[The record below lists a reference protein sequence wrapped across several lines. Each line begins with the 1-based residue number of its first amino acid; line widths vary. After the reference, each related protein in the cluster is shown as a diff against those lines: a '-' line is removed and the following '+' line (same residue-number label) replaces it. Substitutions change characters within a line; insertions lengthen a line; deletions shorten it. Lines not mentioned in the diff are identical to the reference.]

1 LTSLTIDAKIDP
13 VKAEKIKIRKN
24 DKATCSIDSY
34 RINVALEL
42 SPEEKYQMTLKL
54 VIRVLVFV

>member
-1 LTSLTIDAKIDP
+1 MLTSLTIGAKIDP
-13 VKAEKIKIRKN
+13 VKAEKIKIRKT

-42 SPEEKYQMTLKL
+42 SPEEEKYQRTLKL
-54 VIRVLVFV
+54 LFDILT

>member
-24 DKATCSIDSY
+24 DKATCCMNSY

-42 SPEEKYQMTLKL
+42 SPEEKYQRTLKL
-54 VIRVLVFV
+54 